1 MFYEIQTNAQNVNTY
16 FEINRNTGD
25 ITVRIPLYNDP
36 TDTARYTFIV
46 VARDGGNPQQ
56 VSTQNAQV
64 TINVIRNLN
73 APVFQNQPY
82 ETTVPF
88 FVNNGVQVYDV
99 LATDIDTVVSR
110 RNYSKTCVKQPLSK
124 RLNIVFQDQF
134 SPNAGQ
140 KYYRMLQGEH
150 SAIFLTFIV

>member
-1 MFYEIQTNAQNVNTY
+1 MFYEIQTNAQDVNTY

-46 VARDGGNPQQ
+46 LARDGGNPQQ

-99 LATDIDTVVSR
+99 LATDIDTVVSTR
-110 RNYSKTCVKQPLSK
+110 DY
-124 RLNIVFQDQF
+124 
-134 SPNAGQ
+134 
-140 KYYRMLQGEH
+140 
-150 SAIFLTFIV
+150 